1 MPSNVEETK
10 PSTAAAVPDAKLG
23 ACKGDHRF
31 QMDDT
36 TALTESDSH
45 GRRGRVRLYLA
56 VSSACMAALSFGLT
70 LSYSSPALPDIRRRM
85 PFSDSQGDWFGSLV
99 TIGALFGGLAGG
111 QLVNRIGRKD
121 TILFAA
127 LGFVLGFLLIE
138 MLPNPG
144 LMFAGR
150 ALTGF
155 STGITA
161 LVVPVFVSEVSPA
174 HIRGILNTICTIAV
188 TSGVLLA
195 YVLGKWLDYRW
206 LATACMVPTVINVL
220 TMPEVA
226 ESPRWLFHSGRSEEA
241 MRSLQF
247 YEGDGAKESFEML
260 QSHSSVPEAF
270 SLAAFKL
277 PYVYKPFLCVL
288 LGMFLQ
294 QFSGISIVL
303 FYTQDIFETAGSTIA
318 SADSAII
325 VGVVQVAC
333 GVLATL
339 LIDRLGRKILLLFS
353 CSVSCLS
360 LVTLGA
366 FYHLKDSVGP
376 SFVAAY
382 GWLPLLALCVYML
395 GYSVGLGP
403 LPWMLMGEMLP
414 PNIKGFATGIS
425 TAFNFGCGALILRE
439 YHSAMYLLGN
449 DGLYWFYGANMAL
462 GFLLVLLFIPE
473 TKGKTLEEIEVSFGK
488 TRQPAMPRA
497 TSDSVNA

>member
-1 MPSNVEETK
+1 
-10 PSTAAAVPDAKLG
+10 
-23 ACKGDHRF
+23 
-31 QMDDT
+31 MDDRS
-36 TALTESDSH
+36 ALTASDVH
-45 GRRGRVRLYLA
+45 GRQGRVRLYLA

-70 LSYSSPALPDIRRRM
+70 LGYSSPALPDIRRRM

-144 LMFAGR
+144 VMFAGR

-174 HIRGILNTICTIAV
+174 HIRGILNTVCTIAV

-195 YVLGKWLDYRW
+195 YILGKWLDYRW
-206 LATACMVPTVINVL
+206 LATACMIPTVINVL
-220 TMPEVA
+220 TMPKVA
-226 ESPRWLFHSGRSEEA
+226 ESPRWLLQAGRSEEA
-241 MRSLQF
+241 MKSLQF
-247 YEGDGAKESFEML
+247 YEGDDAKESFETL
-260 QSHSSVPEAF
+260 QSTSSVSESF
-270 SLAAFKL
+270 SLADFKL

-288 LGMFLQ
+288 LGMYLQ
-294 QFSGISIVL
+294 QFSGISIML
-303 FYTQDIFETAGSTIA
+303 FYTQDIFETAGSTIE

-333 GVLATL
+333 GLLATL
-339 LIDRLGRKILLLFS
+339 LIDRLGRKMLLSFS
-353 CSVSCLS
+353 CVVSCLS
-360 LVTLGA
+360 LVALGA
-366 FYHLKDSVGP
+366 FYNLKDSLGP

-382 GWLPLLALCVYML
+382 GWLPLLALCAYML
-395 GYSVGLGP
+395 GYSLGLGP

-414 PNIKGFATGIS
+414 PKVKGFATGVS
-425 TAFNFGCGALILRE
+425 TAFNFGCGALIARE
-439 YHSAMYLLGN
+439 YHSMIYLFGN
-449 DGLYWFYGANMAL
+449 DGLYWFYASNMSV
-462 GFLLVLLFIPE
+462 GFVLVQLFIPE
-473 TKGKTLEEIEVSFGK
+473 TKGKTLEEIEVLFGK
-488 TRQPAMPRA
+488 TRQSAMPREA
-497 TSDSVNA
+497 LESINA

>member
-1 MPSNVEETK
+1 
-10 PSTAAAVPDAKLG
+10 
-23 ACKGDHRF
+23 
-31 QMDDT
+31 
-36 TALTESDSH
+36 
-45 GRRGRVRLYLA
+45 
-56 VSSACMAALSFGLT
+56 
-70 LSYSSPALPDIRRRM
+70 
-85 PFSDSQGDWFGSLV
+85 
-99 TIGALFGGLAGG
+99 
-111 QLVNRIGRKD
+111 
-121 TILFAA
+121 
-127 LGFVLGFLLIE
+127 
-138 MLPNPG
+138 
-144 LMFAGR
+144 
-150 ALTGF
+150 
-155 STGITA
+155 
-161 LVVPVFVSEVSPA
+161 
-174 HIRGILNTICTIAV
+174 
-188 TSGVLLA
+188 
-195 YVLGKWLDYRW
+195 
-206 LATACMVPTVINVL
+206 
-220 TMPEVA
+220 MPEVA
-226 ESPRWLFHSGRSEEA
+226 ESPRWLFQSGRSEEA

-325 VGVVQVAC
+325 VGMVQVAC

-366 FYHLKDSVGP
+366 FYHLKDS
-376 SFVAAY
+376 
-382 GWLPLLALCVYML
+382 
-395 GYSVGLGP
+395 
-403 LPWMLMGEMLP
+403 
-414 PNIKGFATGIS
+414 GFATGIS

-439 YHSAMYLLGN
+439 YHSTMYLLGN

-488 TRQPAMPRA
+488 TRQP
-497 TSDSVNA
+497 